1 MRKQGGKREGERAR
15 RRAGVLSGSLRLSLT
30 GVSPHPTNPSEA
42 AGLGW
47 GKPPLEAQ
55 FPNPT
60 DSSEVA
66 GLHWR
71 KAPPEAQLP
80 VGERPLF
87 PVQVI
92 FAKRFVST
100 LGRKSPPEVI

>member
-1 MRKQGGKREGERAR
+1 M
-15 RRAGVLSGSLRLSLT
+15 LSGSLKLSLT
-30 GVSPHPTNPSEA
+30 GVSPHPTNPSEV

-47 GKPPLEAQ
+47 GKPPPEAQ

-60 DSSEVA
+60 DSSEAA
-66 GLHWR
+66 GLDWR
-71 KAPPEAQLP
+71 KAPPEVRLP
-80 VGERPLF
+80 VGEQPLF

-92 FAKRFVST
+92 FAKCFVST

>member
-1 MRKQGGKREGERAR
+1 M
-15 RRAGVLSGSLRLSLT
+15 LSGRLKLSLT

-47 GKPPLEAQ
+47 GK
-55 FPNPT
+55 
-60 DSSEVA
+60 
-66 GLHWR
+66 
-71 KAPPEAQLP
+71 APPEARLP

-92 FAKRFVST
+92 FAKCFVST